1 MLLSKNKKTVLRKDK
16 NLKQPFLKRK
26 TRKFINFLNRPI
38 NTERLREI
46 EEEKARIQF
55 YYPFI
60 K

>member
-16 NLKQPFLKRK
+16 NLKQTFLKRK
-26 TRKFINFLNRPI
+26 AREFIHFLNRPI

>member
-16 NLKQPFLKRK
+16 NLMQTFLERK
-26 TRKFINFLNRPI
+26 TRKFIHFFNRPI